1 MRESSAKVIAV
12 DCGAGSMRFA
22 VATLTNGRISLE
34 LIHQQPHEPHEVD
47 GCLRWEFGAI
57 LDFCRAA
64 VRYGADIGAASI
76 GFDTWG
82 VDHGFIDAE
91 GTLLQDPVAYRD
103 SSHSQIADRC
113 LSDRDWL
120 YAQTGIQ
127 HQPFNTLFQ
136 LMARK
141 DSQPHLFDPEVQWL
155 LLPDLI
161 VQQLGGPRGYEWS
174 MASTTQLTG
183 AGGQWNAAVFD
194 RFGLPM
200 PPQPVSDVCR
210 TRAFVNGVELMR
222 VAGHDTACAVAGMGS
237 LQDAAFL
244 NIGTWALIGTI
255 GDFDPTQEAAEL
267 NLTHERTVD
276 NQVRRLC
283 NVPGMFIAD
292 RIADDLGI
300 ADRKA
305 WLSNPTASDLP
316 AIPVLDSALYN
327 PESMVEALRQLTGN
341 IPDNL
346 AQWAGWA
353 LESLVE
359 GIVSRIPIHAKR
371 LRVTGGASN
380 NAWLC
385 QRLADRSGLT
395 VYVGPTEAT
404 LLGNAAIQFELL
416 GAIESARTTVDA
428 SVTLNATPPVNPS

>member
-22 VATLTNGRISLE
+22 VATLDNGRISLE
-34 LIHQQPHEPHEVD
+34 LVQQQPHEARED
-47 GCLRWEFGAI
+47 EGRLCWDFKSI
-57 LDFCRAA
+57 LAFCQVAL
-64 VRYGADIGAASI
+64 RYGAEIGAVSI

-82 VDHGFIDAE
+82 VDHGFVDAD
-91 GTLLQDPVAYRD
+91 GKLLQDPVAYRD
-103 SSHSQIADRC
+103 ASHSRVADRE
-113 LSDRDWL
+113 LADRDWL

-141 DSQPHLFDPEVQWL
+141 ESQPDLFDPEVQWL

-161 VQQLGGPRGYEWS
+161 LQQLGGPRGYEWS

-183 AGGQWNAAVFD
+183 SDGQWNNAVFD
-194 RFGLPM
+194 RFGLPK
-200 PPQPVSDVCR
+200 PQLPISDARR
-210 TRAFVNGVELMR
+210 TGTLLNGVELVR

-237 LQDAAFL
+237 LEDAAFL
-244 NIGTWALIGTI
+244 NIGTWALIGEI
-255 GDFDPTQEAAEL
+255 GAFAPTREAAEL

-276 NQVRRLC
+276 NHVRRLC

-292 RIADDLGI
+292 RVAEELAIK
-300 ADRKA
+300 DRKA
-305 WLSNPTASDLP
+305 WLSQPVDSRLP
-316 AIPVLDSALYN
+316 PIPVLDAALYN
-327 PESMVEALRQLTGN
+327 PKSMIDTLCQIAGQTPTDLPT
-341 IPDNL
+341 
-346 AQWAGWA
+346 WAGWV
-353 LESLVE
+353 LESLVD
-359 GIVSRIPIHAKR
+359 GIVCRIPTHAKR

-380 NAWLC
+380 NTWLC
-385 QRLADRSGLT
+385 QRLADRSGLP

-416 GAIESARTTVDA
+416 DAIESARTTVDA
-428 SVTLNATPPVNPS
+428 SVTLSTTPPRNAS